1 MTMTIGFIKDNMRTA
16 DIPNSNYYIREDGKV
31 FRKSD
36 NKEVEP
42 KTDYLF
48 LNINK
53 KKRYIH
59 RMVAEFFVEKKKEE
73 YNVVD
78 HINGDR
84 QDNRAE
90 NLRWTDAK
98 GNSNNMV
105 NNVPERQKDPKA
117 YDLEYSRNYS
127 KTHRKERA
135 EHQREYRKRHPEV
148 PRAACKRWR
157 EKNKKS

>member
-1 MTMTIGFIKDNMRTA
+1 MRTA

-53 KKRYIH
+53 KKCYIH
-59 RMVAEFFVEKKKEE
+59 RMVAEFFVEKEKPE
-73 YNVVD
+73 YNIVD

-84 QDNRAE
+84 LDNRSE
-90 NLRWTDAK
+90 NLRWTDPK
-98 GNSNNMV
+98 GNANNMC
-105 NNVPERQKDPKA
+105 NNVPERQANQKE
-117 YDLEYSRNYS
+117 YDLAQSRKYS
-127 KTHRKERA
+127 KAHRKERTQR
-135 EHQREYRKRHPEV
+135 QREYRKRHPEV
-148 PRAACKRWR
+148 VKAANKRWR
-157 EKNKKS
+157 EKQKAKAQLP